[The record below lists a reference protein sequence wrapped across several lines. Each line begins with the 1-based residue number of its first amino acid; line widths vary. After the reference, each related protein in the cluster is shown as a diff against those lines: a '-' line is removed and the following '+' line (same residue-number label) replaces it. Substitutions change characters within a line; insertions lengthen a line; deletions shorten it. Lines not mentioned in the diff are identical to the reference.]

1 MSIDWERAAKS
12 YFDEQPHPRGH
23 GLKIKEV
30 LPAVKLAS
38 MMKFGGHAEMHEAAL
53 FWREFAPGGVPIMAP
68 DEFEH
73 ALESIAPVSFTFHG
87 RPPTMKEIAT
97 LKDKT
102 PAEVHRHYGDL
113 PDKHHPDVSAA
124 NMVKALQTARPWARQ
139 HLEREPV
146 KNEAAYLHHS
156 GEHPEAYYSRLK
168 AQNTPQETD
177 GLQTQVGGNPGEGGV
192 GAARRQAADK

>member
-1 MSIDWERAAKS
+1 MSIDWTKAAKA

-23 GLKIKEV
+23 GLKIREV

-38 MMKFGGHAEMHEAAL
+38 MAKFGGHASLHEASL
-53 FWREFAPGGVPIMAP
+53 FWQEFAPGGVPIMAP

-73 ALESIAPVSFTFHG
+73 ALENIAPVSFTFHG

-124 NMVKALQTARPWARQ
+124 NMVKALQSARPWARE

-156 GEHPEAYYSRLK
+156 GEPADVYYSRLK
-168 AQNTPQETD
+168 AQNTPQQPD

-192 GAARRQAADK
+192 GAPRGQAPR

>member
-1 MSIDWERAAKS
+1 MSIDWEKAAKA

-38 MMKFGGHAEMHEAAL
+38 MMKFGGHAEMHEAAM
-53 FWREFAPGGVPIMAP
+53 FWQDFAPGGVPIMAP

-73 ALESIAPVSFTFHG
+73 ALENIAPVSFTFHG
-87 RPPTMKEIAT
+87 RPPSMKELVV

-124 NMVKALQTARPWARQ
+124 NMVKALQAARPWARE
-139 HLEREPV
+139 HLEREPL
-146 KNEAAYLHHS
+146 KNEARYLHHS
-156 GEHPEAYYSRLK
+156 GEAPEVYYSRLK
-168 AQNTPQETD
+168 AQNTPQQTD
-177 GLQTQVGGNPGEGGV
+177 GLQTEVGGHPGEGGLRTP
-192 GAARRQAADK
+192 GGQTPNK